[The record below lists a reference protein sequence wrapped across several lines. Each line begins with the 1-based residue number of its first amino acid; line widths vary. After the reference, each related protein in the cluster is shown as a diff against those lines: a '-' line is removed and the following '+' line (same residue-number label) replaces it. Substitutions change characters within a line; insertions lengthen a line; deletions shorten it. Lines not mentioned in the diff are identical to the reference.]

1 MIEAEL
7 KMLSTSIRNVLNKIE
22 GLNNEQL
29 NEIPKNFSNNI
40 IWNVGHLLVT
50 QKLLIYGLS
59 GNELNLDDDFVAH
72 YRKGSKPLYKVTDK
86 EVNYIK
92 SELNQFID
100 NFKKD
105 ISKQLFKQYKVY
117 PTSYNF
123 EITNFNEALVMVNLH
138 YGLHFSTLLKL
149 LKEV

>member
-1 MIEAEL
+1 MIDAEL
-7 KMLSTSIRNVLNKIE
+7 KMLSTSINNVLHKIE
-22 GLNNEQL
+22 GLSKQQL
-29 NEIPKNFSNNI
+29 NDIPKGFSNNI

-59 GNELNLDDDFVAH
+59 GNNIDLKDDFVAH
-72 YRKGSKPLYKVTDK
+72 YKKGSKPLYKVEDDEINFIKTQLK
-86 EVNYIK
+86 EFIK
-92 SELNQFID
+92 

-105 ISKQLFKQYKVY
+105 ISKQLFKEYQIY

-123 EITNFNEALVMVNLH
+123 EITNFNETLVMVNLH
-138 YGLHFSTLLKL
+138 YGLHFSTILKL